1 MTESTGPRKRKAKP
15 KNAEVVEDE
24 TPTPNAESLTTPTP
38 KVANKPDYRQSF
50 FAKIGVV
57 YCKNC
62 GSKRV
67 RHVDGSIV
75 LCCANPFFE

>member
-1 MTESTGPRKRKAKP
+1 MAESTGPRKRKAKP
-15 KNAEVVEDE
+15 KNVEVVEGK
-24 TPTPNAESLTTPTP
+24 TPNAESLTTPTP

-50 FAKIGVV
+50 FAKIGVG

-75 LCCANPFFE
+75 QCCANPVFK